1 MIEKRK
7 VLALVVVTAILSS
20 AATYGATTYVRWR
33 LAPADV
39 KGIEKLKEVV
49 RNISARYVSNVDASV
64 LYEGALYGAVRAL
77 GDPYSDYYNAEQW
90 KELLSSAS
98 GTYTGVGL
106 YIGVDGKYIT
116 VIAPIKGSPADRA
129 GIRTGDKILK
139 VDDKDVTGMPS
150 DAVVNLIKGKAGT
163 RVTLW
168 ISRDNGPPFSV
179 TLVREYINIPSAEGK
194 MLEDD
199 IGYIQLIHF
208 NENAYKETKREL
220 DALLKAGAK
229 GIILDLRGNPGGLLD
244 QCVRIAELFVPKG
257 VIVSVVDREGRKEVY
272 ESRSD
277 GLKLPLVTLVDR
289 GSASASEILAGAI
302 RDRGV
307 GPLVGTRTFGKGS
320 VQTLIDLPDGSG
332 IKLTTAR
339 YFTPNGT
346 SINGTGIQPDVVVE
360 ATDKPGQPDVQ
371 LEEAKKLIKK
381 LIAEA
386 GVNKR

>member
-1 MIEKRK
+1 MSKRR
-7 VLALVVVTAILSS
+7 VLALVVATAILSS
-20 AATYGATTYVRWR
+20 VVTYGATTYFRWR

-49 RNISARYVSNVDASV
+49 NSVARKYVSNVDPSV

-90 KELLSSAS
+90 RELLSSAS

-106 YIGVDGKYIT
+106 YIGVDGQYIT

-150 DAVVNLIKGKAGT
+150 DVVVNLIKGKAGT

-194 MLEDD
+194 MLEGD

-220 DALLKAGAK
+220 DALLQAGAK

-244 QCVRIAELFVPKG
+244 QCVKIAELFVPKG

-272 ESRSD
+272 ESRSE
-277 GLKLPLVTLVDR
+277 GLKLPLVTLVDK

-332 IKLTTAR
+332 IKLTTAK
-339 YFTPNGT
+339 YYTPSGS

-360 ATDKPGQPDVQ
+360 APQEPGKGDPQ
-371 LEEAKKLIKK
+371 LEEAKRIAMK

-386 GVNKR
+386 GINKR